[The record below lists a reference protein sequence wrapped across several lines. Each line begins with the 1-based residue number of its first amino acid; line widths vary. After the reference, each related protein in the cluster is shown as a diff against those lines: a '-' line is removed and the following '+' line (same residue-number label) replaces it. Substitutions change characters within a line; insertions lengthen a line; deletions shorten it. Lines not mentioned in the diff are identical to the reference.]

1 MRSNLRGLLLGGA
14 LPGALI
20 FLLLYLLF
28 LLLNLQVQF
37 FGQEASFI
45 MEVVTQRY
53 KRALALGLLRLTLLH
68 LLLGASLGMLIRLT
82 VQGLRGSPPK
92 KRSVAVGVLL
102 LHLLLL
108 ARHIHHFPQLYV
120 ESLYAR
126 AGALASLQRFLTH
139 QLPAWALDLSLLL
152 LLLPLLAALL
162 KLKRMSS
169 AHRRRAL
176 VSLGILFALGGGLY
190 LWAQHPGS
198 KASGRFNIIILG
210 ADSLRPDHM
219 GSYGYQR
226 PTSPA
231 IDALA
236 ARSILFERAYVPIAR
251 TFPSWASILT
261 GQWPHKHGIR
271 HMLPLPERRLQEAQ
285 TLPRLLKAAGY
296 RSAAVADYAGDI
308 FGRLHAGFERVDA
321 PEMHFRSLI
330 RLRLLQMQ
338 PSLLIYL
345 ENPLGRA
352 LFPEMSGMV
361 EYAQSGPTMDRL
373 LQEIDRGDG
382 RPFFISAFFSSPH
395 FPYTTEAPFYRLF
408 AQADYEGESLY
419 MRHVKLNEDQ
429 ETLRQEM
436 PHIRDLFDGG
446 VRAFDHQVARLLA
459 HLEKRDLM
467 KETIL
472 VILSDHGE
480 SLGERGILGH
490 GDNLRNLEELRIPLI
505 IYVPGLEPQRVPG
518 LVRSVD
524 LAPSLLQ
531 LLSLPIPK
539 EIDGRELGPMLRG
552 EQQELGLLGFAET
565 GIWFSEEGGSFYQRQ
580 RIPYP
585 GISEV
590 AELGEGDEICIRPA
604 YEDVA
609 MVAKHRAAFNLEHEV
624 IYLPSPEGLRYEGWN
639 IKGAGESL
647 AEEPDLQLKAAL
659 KRFISQG
666 DIRWLGP
673 FALPHKPKVQP

>member
-1 MRSNLRGLLLGGA
+1 
-14 LPGALI
+14 
-20 FLLLYLLF
+20 
-28 LLLNLQVQF
+28 
-37 FGQEASFI
+37 
-45 MEVVTQRY
+45 
-53 KRALALGLLRLTLLH
+53 
-68 LLLGASLGMLIRLT
+68 
-82 VQGLRGSPPK
+82 
-92 KRSVAVGVLL
+92 
-102 LHLLLL
+102 
-108 ARHIHHFPQLYV
+108 
-120 ESLYAR
+120 
-126 AGALASLQRFLTH
+126 
-139 QLPAWALDLSLLL
+139 
-152 LLLPLLAALL
+152 
-162 KLKRMSS
+162 
-169 AHRRRAL
+169 
-176 VSLGILFALGGGLY
+176 
-190 LWAQHPGS
+190 
-198 KASGRFNIIILG
+198 
-210 ADSLRPDHM
+210 
-219 GSYGYQR
+219 
-226 PTSPA
+226 
-231 IDALA
+231 
-236 ARSILFERAYVPIAR
+236 
-251 TFPSWASILT
+251 
-261 GQWPHKHGIR
+261 
-271 HMLPLPERRLQEAQ
+271 
-285 TLPRLLKAAGY
+285 
-296 RSAAVADYAGDI
+296 
-308 FGRLHAGFERVDA
+308 
-321 PEMHFRSLI
+321 MHFRSLI

-446 VRAFDHQVARLLA
+446 VRALDHQVARLLA